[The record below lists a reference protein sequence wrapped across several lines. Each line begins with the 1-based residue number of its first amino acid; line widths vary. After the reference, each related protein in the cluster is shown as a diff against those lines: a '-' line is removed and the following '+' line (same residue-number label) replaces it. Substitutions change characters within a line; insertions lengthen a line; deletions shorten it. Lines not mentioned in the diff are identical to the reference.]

1 MDDKSAF
8 FDFHRNENNNIPAS
22 EQTSQTDYTEVA
34 SCIFPDESKEAK
46 NREIRA
52 EKVREYIAAEKIRPL
67 PIGQKI
73 LRLLGLKHSANSE

>member
-1 MDDKSAF
+1 MDDKPAF
-8 FDFHRNENNNIPAS
+8 FDFHRNEKNNIPAS
-22 EQTSQTDYTEVA
+22 DQTSQTDYTEVA

-52 EKVREYIAAEKIRPL
+52 EKVREYIEAEKYRSL

-73 LRLLGLKHSANSE
+73 LRLLGLKHSAKSE